1 MAEGRAGALE
11 DYATAA
17 FSVSGVKQDISLE
30 DWKGGWASIV
40 GGLNGKPTSQQF
52 NMVTYILSALLNQ
65 AISDLSTVKG
75 TANSALPKSD
85 FTAKQIVALLAA
97 YGLMEG
103 CDADTVDSSMIFT
116 ENLDH
121 NPQAV
126 TLEKLPDG
134 TAWLYL
140 RKDAHEVRTEA
151 PEGEQGGTS
160 WECTTALC
168 KLGSDYAEE
177 TVESITAAAD
187 DWWVYAEAW
196 TTADEAAPS
205 LEERVSVLETLF
217 MGGEL

>member
-1 MAEGRAGALE
+1 
-11 DYATAA
+11 
-17 FSVSGVKQDISLE
+17 
-30 DWKGGWASIV
+30 
-40 GGLNGKPTSQQF
+40 
-52 NMVTYILSALLNQ
+52 
-65 AISDLSTVKG
+65 
-75 TANSALPKSD
+75 
-85 FTAKQIVALLAA
+85 
-97 YGLMEG
+97 
-103 CDADTVDSSMIFT
+103 MIFI

-121 NPQAV
+121 DPQAV

-151 PEGEQGGTS
+151 PEGERGGTS

>member
-1 MAEGRAGALE
+1 
-11 DYATAA
+11 
-17 FSVSGVKQDISLE
+17 
-30 DWKGGWASIV
+30 
-40 GGLNGKPTSQQF
+40 
-52 NMVTYILSALLNQ
+52 
-65 AISDLSTVKG
+65 
-75 TANSALPKSD
+75 
-85 FTAKQIVALLAA
+85 
-97 YGLMEG
+97 
-103 CDADTVDSSMIFT
+103 MIFT

-205 LEERVSVLETLF
+205 LEERV
-217 MGGEL
+217 MGKEQFYRTMYRMKKITAAGVWEKVDEGELTKAQALRICGPRPKES

>member
-1 MAEGRAGALE
+1 
-11 DYATAA
+11 
-17 FSVSGVKQDISLE
+17 
-30 DWKGGWASIV
+30 
-40 GGLNGKPTSQQF
+40 
-52 NMVTYILSALLNQ
+52 
-65 AISDLSTVKG
+65 
-75 TANSALPKSD
+75 
-85 FTAKQIVALLAA
+85 
-97 YGLMEG
+97 
-103 CDADTVDSSMIFT
+103 MIFT

-205 LEERVSVLETLF
+205 LEERVS
-217 MGGEL
+217 EL

>member
-1 MAEGRAGALE
+1 
-11 DYATAA
+11 
-17 FSVSGVKQDISLE
+17 
-30 DWKGGWASIV
+30 
-40 GGLNGKPTSQQF
+40 
-52 NMVTYILSALLNQ
+52 
-65 AISDLSTVKG
+65 
-75 TANSALPKSD
+75 
-85 FTAKQIVALLAA
+85 
-97 YGLMEG
+97 
-103 CDADTVDSSMIFT
+103 MIFT

-177 TVESITAAAD
+177 TVESKEQFYRTMYRMKKITAAGV
-187 DWWVYAEAW
+187 WEKV
-196 TTADEAAPS
+196 DE
-205 LEERVSVLETLF
+205 
-217 MGGEL
+217 GELTKAQALRICGPRPKES

>member
-1 MAEGRAGALE
+1 METTLHFAQNADAGTEESYLRNLPLLKLLAKE
-11 DYATAA
+11 NIEADDW
-17 FSVSGVKQDISLE
+17 SV
-30 DWKGGWASIV
+30 
-40 GGLNGKPTSQQF
+40 
-52 NMVTYILSALLNQ
+52 
-65 AISDLSTVKG
+65 
-75 TANSALPKSD
+75 
-85 FTAKQIVALLAA
+85 LLAA
-97 YGLMEG
+97 TPNNE
-103 CDADTVDSSMIFT
+103 DSSMIFI

>member
-1 MAEGRAGALE
+1 
-11 DYATAA
+11 
-17 FSVSGVKQDISLE
+17 
-30 DWKGGWASIV
+30 
-40 GGLNGKPTSQQF
+40 
-52 NMVTYILSALLNQ
+52 
-65 AISDLSTVKG
+65 
-75 TANSALPKSD
+75 
-85 FTAKQIVALLAA
+85 
-97 YGLMEG
+97 
-103 CDADTVDSSMIFT
+103 MIFT

-205 LEERVSVLETLF
+205 LEERVSVLETLL
-217 MGGEL
+217 MGKEQFYRTMYRMKKITAAGVWEKVDEGELTKAQALRICGPRPKES

>member
-1 MAEGRAGALE
+1 
-11 DYATAA
+11 
-17 FSVSGVKQDISLE
+17 
-30 DWKGGWASIV
+30 
-40 GGLNGKPTSQQF
+40 
-52 NMVTYILSALLNQ
+52 
-65 AISDLSTVKG
+65 
-75 TANSALPKSD
+75 
-85 FTAKQIVALLAA
+85 
-97 YGLMEG
+97 
-103 CDADTVDSSMIFT
+103 MIFT

-187 DWWVYAEAW
+187 DWWVYTEKTVKEFQSAHGL
-196 TTADEAAPS
+196 TADGIAGAKTKAA
-205 LEERVSVLETLF
+205 LAKQL
-217 MGGEL
+217 

>member
-1 MAEGRAGALE
+1 
-11 DYATAA
+11 
-17 FSVSGVKQDISLE
+17 
-30 DWKGGWASIV
+30 
-40 GGLNGKPTSQQF
+40 
-52 NMVTYILSALLNQ
+52 
-65 AISDLSTVKG
+65 
-75 TANSALPKSD
+75 
-85 FTAKQIVALLAA
+85 
-97 YGLMEG
+97 
-103 CDADTVDSSMIFT
+103 MIFT

-151 PEGEQGGTS
+151 PEGKQGGT
-160 WECTTALC
+160 C

>member
-1 MAEGRAGALE
+1 
-11 DYATAA
+11 
-17 FSVSGVKQDISLE
+17 
-30 DWKGGWASIV
+30 
-40 GGLNGKPTSQQF
+40 
-52 NMVTYILSALLNQ
+52 MVR
-65 AISDLSTVKG
+65 
-75 TANSALPKSD
+75 
-85 FTAKQIVALLAA
+85 
-97 YGLMEG
+97 
-103 CDADTVDSSMIFT
+103 
-116 ENLDH
+116 
-121 NPQAV
+121 
-126 TLEKLPDG
+126 
-134 TAWLYL
+134 LYL

>member
-1 MAEGRAGALE
+1 
-11 DYATAA
+11 
-17 FSVSGVKQDISLE
+17 
-30 DWKGGWASIV
+30 
-40 GGLNGKPTSQQF
+40 
-52 NMVTYILSALLNQ
+52 
-65 AISDLSTVKG
+65 
-75 TANSALPKSD
+75 
-85 FTAKQIVALLAA
+85 
-97 YGLMEG
+97 
-103 CDADTVDSSMIFT
+103 MIFT

-134 TAWLYL
+134 TAWLYM
-140 RKDAHEVRTEA
+140 RKDAHEVKTEA

-168 KLGSDYAEE
+168 KLGADYSEE
-177 TVESITAAAD
+177 TAESIAAAAD

-217 MGGEL
+217 MEGEL

>member
-1 MAEGRAGALE
+1 
-11 DYATAA
+11 
-17 FSVSGVKQDISLE
+17 
-30 DWKGGWASIV
+30 
-40 GGLNGKPTSQQF
+40 
-52 NMVTYILSALLNQ
+52 
-65 AISDLSTVKG
+65 
-75 TANSALPKSD
+75 
-85 FTAKQIVALLAA
+85 
-97 YGLMEG
+97 
-103 CDADTVDSSMIFT
+103 MIFI
-116 ENLDH
+116 ENRDH

-196 TTADEAAPS
+196 TTANEAAPS

-217 MGGEL
+217 MRTVMGKEQFYRTMYRMKKITAVGVWEKVDEGELTKAQALRICGPRPKES

>member
-1 MAEGRAGALE
+1 
-11 DYATAA
+11 
-17 FSVSGVKQDISLE
+17 
-30 DWKGGWASIV
+30 
-40 GGLNGKPTSQQF
+40 
-52 NMVTYILSALLNQ
+52 
-65 AISDLSTVKG
+65 
-75 TANSALPKSD
+75 
-85 FTAKQIVALLAA
+85 
-97 YGLMEG
+97 
-103 CDADTVDSSMIFT
+103 MIFT

-140 RKDAHEVRTEA
+140 RKDAHEVQNEA
-151 PEGEQGGTS
+151 PEGEHGGIS

-168 KLGSDYAEE
+168 KLGADYAEE
-177 TVESITAAAD
+177 TEESITAAAD

-205 LEERVSVLETLF
+205 LEERVSVLEPMF

>member
-1 MAEGRAGALE
+1 
-11 DYATAA
+11 
-17 FSVSGVKQDISLE
+17 
-30 DWKGGWASIV
+30 
-40 GGLNGKPTSQQF
+40 
-52 NMVTYILSALLNQ
+52 
-65 AISDLSTVKG
+65 
-75 TANSALPKSD
+75 
-85 FTAKQIVALLAA
+85 
-97 YGLMEG
+97 
-103 CDADTVDSSMIFT
+103 MIFT

-140 RKDAHEVRTEA
+140 RKDAH
-151 PEGEQGGTS
+151 
-160 WECTTALC
+160 
-168 KLGSDYAEE
+168 EE

>member
-1 MAEGRAGALE
+1 
-11 DYATAA
+11 
-17 FSVSGVKQDISLE
+17 
-30 DWKGGWASIV
+30 
-40 GGLNGKPTSQQF
+40 
-52 NMVTYILSALLNQ
+52 
-65 AISDLSTVKG
+65 
-75 TANSALPKSD
+75 
-85 FTAKQIVALLAA
+85 
-97 YGLMEG
+97 
-103 CDADTVDSSMIFT
+103 MIFT

-187 DWWVYAEAW
+187 DWWVYAEASRMW
-196 TTADEAAPS
+196 QALLHTRPTGSQNFSDPA
-205 LEERVSVLETLF
+205 T
-217 MGGEL
+217 

>member
-1 MAEGRAGALE
+1 
-11 DYATAA
+11 
-17 FSVSGVKQDISLE
+17 
-30 DWKGGWASIV
+30 
-40 GGLNGKPTSQQF
+40 
-52 NMVTYILSALLNQ
+52 
-65 AISDLSTVKG
+65 
-75 TANSALPKSD
+75 
-85 FTAKQIVALLAA
+85 
-97 YGLMEG
+97 
-103 CDADTVDSSMIFT
+103 MIFT

-140 RKDAHEVRTEA
+140 RKDAHEVQNEA
-151 PEGEQGGTS
+151 PEGEQGGIS

-168 KLGSDYAEE
+168 KLGADYMEE
-177 TVESITAAAD
+177 TEESITAAAD

-205 LEERVSVLETLF
+205 LEERVSVLETMF

>member
-1 MAEGRAGALE
+1 
-11 DYATAA
+11 
-17 FSVSGVKQDISLE
+17 
-30 DWKGGWASIV
+30 
-40 GGLNGKPTSQQF
+40 
-52 NMVTYILSALLNQ
+52 
-65 AISDLSTVKG
+65 
-75 TANSALPKSD
+75 
-85 FTAKQIVALLAA
+85 
-97 YGLMEG
+97 
-103 CDADTVDSSMIFT
+103 MIFT

-121 NPQAV
+121 NPKAV